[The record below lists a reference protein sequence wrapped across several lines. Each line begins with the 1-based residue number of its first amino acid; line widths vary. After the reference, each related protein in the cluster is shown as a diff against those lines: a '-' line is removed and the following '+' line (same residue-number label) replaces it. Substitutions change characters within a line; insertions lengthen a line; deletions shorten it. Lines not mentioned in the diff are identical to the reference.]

1 MILSALFVKKK
12 QETRPKREERLIY
25 YNKKKKKKIKKIER
39 NETVEIQ
46 NNIYNIYKNLMEL

>member
-12 QETRPKREERLIY
+12 QETRPKREEGLIY
-25 YNKKKKKKIKKIER
+25 YNKKKKKIKKIER